1 MPKIDVTRAPE
12 RKGADYPA
20 PFAAPCADRIRKRL
34 GDAGGLSDFGVNLM
48 RLGPGAWSSQ
58 RHWHTH
64 EDEFVYVLEGQV
76 VLIDDHGETVLRPND
91 CAAFPKGTANGH
103 HLVNR
108 SESVAIYLEIGSR
121 AAADVTTYPDI
132 DMKFDNADD
141 AYTRM
146 DGTRY

>member
-1 MPKIDVTRAPE
+1 MPKIDLARAPE

-76 VLIDDHGETVLRPND
+76 VLIDDHGETVLGPND
-91 CAAFPKGTANGH
+91 CAAFPKGAANGH

-121 AAADVTTYPDI
+121 AAADMTTYPDI